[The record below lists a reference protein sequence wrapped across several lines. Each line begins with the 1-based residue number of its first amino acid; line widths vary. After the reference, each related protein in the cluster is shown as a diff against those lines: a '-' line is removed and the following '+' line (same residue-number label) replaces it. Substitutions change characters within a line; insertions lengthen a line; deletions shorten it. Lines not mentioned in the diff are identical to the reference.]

1 MSGER
6 CCIIRRSYYPAE
18 THLRRNA
25 ETLAAAG
32 YEVDVICLR
41 GPGEPARE
49 VVDGVR
55 VYRLPLRTRR
65 AGLPLYVMDYGGFFA
80 LAAATVG
87 WLHLRHPYAVVEAD
101 SMPDALAFAGLV
113 PRLAGARLILYLFE
127 SMPELWAQKQGVPMT
142 HWSVRLLRWQERVS
156 CAVADA
162 IICCHEMARNV
173 LVQHGVPEQKVTAV
187 LNVPDERMFHRALR
201 AHERRG
207 HELRLVQHGTITE
220 NYGIQVVLEAI
231 RLLGPQHR
239 VHFDIVGQGEY
250 RPVLEALARR
260 LGVEEQVE
268 FHGFVTRERLM
279 ELLARADI
287 GVVPMLFEYQS
298 PNKMFEFVALGVP
311 VIASDR
317 RTFRQH
323 FSDDEVLYFRTGDA
337 GDLAR
342 AIAWAIAHP
351 RGMEE
356 RAGRAWERYQEYRWQ
371 VMKERYLGVYD
382 LLVRQAGRGMS

>member
-1 MSGER
+1 MTRKR

-18 THLRRNA
+18 SHLRRNA
-25 ETLAAAG
+25 ETLVEAG
-32 YEVDVICLR
+32 YDVDVVCLR
-41 GPGEPARE
+41 GPGESARE
-49 VVDGVR
+49 VVDGVA
-55 VYRLPLRTRR
+55 VYRLPMGTRR
-65 AGLPLYVMDYGGFFA
+65 GGLPLYLAEYGGFFL
-80 LAAATVG
+80 LAAATVAR
-87 WLHLRHPYAVVEAD
+87 LHLRHPYAVVEAD

-142 HWSVRLLRWQERVS
+142 HWMARLLRWQERAS

-162 IICCHEMARNV
+162 VICCHEMARNV

-201 AHERRG
+201 ARERRG

-250 RPVLEALARR
+250 RPALEALARR

-268 FHGFVTRERLM
+268 FHGFVVRERLM
-279 ELLARADI
+279 KLLTQADI

-317 RTFRQH
+317 QTFRQH

-356 RAGRAWERYQEYRWQ
+356 RAGRAWERYQGYRWQ

-382 LLVRQAGRGMS
+382 LLLRQAGRGMS